1 MEDRFVNATDI
12 IAWFFKKSNRFFKK
26 LLKKEKREI
35 AAGRPLSLAKPGVF
49 VYTEQK
55 AVFSDHIKSGAVRKD
70 GISMAESQ
78 CSVKLGEII
87 KEFELEI
94 LCAAPDCGNVP
105 LYTVDVNR
113 PGLPLSGFF
122 EHFDT
127 KRLLLIGLTERT
139 YLEGLSLEQRR
150 SRFDRLLAYPVP
162 ALIITRG
169 LEAFPECLEMA
180 EIHGRTIL
188 RTKAQT
194 SAFMSALI
202 GSLYTHL
209 APRITRSGVMM
220 EIYGEGVLFQG
231 ESGVGKSEVA
241 IELIQRGHRL
251 IADDAVEILE
261 TNHGT
266 LEATAPELIRHY
278 MELRGIGV
286 IDVRRLFGMG
296 AIKLRQEIHMVINL
310 EPWDD
315 NAVYDRLGL
324 DSAQIEILGVSVPS
338 VTIPVKPGRNLA
350 SIVEVAAMNNRNRKM
365 GHNAALELTR
375 RMDQHFERLQGE
387 REKG

>member
-1 MEDRFVNATDI
+1 MSE
-12 IAWFFKKSNRFFKK
+12 
-26 LLKKEKREI
+26 
-35 AAGRPLSLAKPGVF
+35 SL
-49 VYTEQK
+49 Y
-55 AVFSDHIKSGAVRKD
+55 
-70 GISMAESQ
+70 
-78 CSVKLGEII
+78 SVKLGEII
-87 KEFELEI
+87 REFELEV
-94 LCAAPDCGNVP
+94 LCAAPDYENVP
-105 LYTVDVNR
+105 LRTVDVNR

-127 KRLLLIGLTERT
+127 KRLLLMGLTEST
-139 YLEGLSLEQRR
+139 FVEGMNPARR
-150 SRFDRLLAYPVP
+150 RESFDRLLSYPVP

-169 LEAFPECLEMA
+169 MEPFSECLEMA
-180 EIHGRTIL
+180 EKHGRTVL

-202 GSLYTHL
+202 GALYNHL

-241 IELIQRGHRL
+241 IELIKRGHRI
-251 IADDAVEILE
+251 IADDAVEIKE

-266 LEATAPELIRHY
+266 LEASAPELIRHY

-296 AIKLRQEIHMVINL
+296 AIKLKQQINLVINL

-324 DSAQIEILGVSVPS
+324 DSVQTEILGVKVPS
-338 VTIPVKPGRNLA
+338 ITIPVKPGRNLA

-375 RMDQHFERLQGE
+375 RMDQHFEKLQSE
-387 REKG
+387 PQEEENN